1 MAKFIKFR
9 EKASVAASKA
19 DTEGAEGRVDVVK
32 SENALVYE
40 ASAVIRGISDT
51 QAEYVNRKVKEEND
65 AKAKISFSVSPSAT
79 FVKGTPTA
87 FTLTVTCTFA
97 GTNVDA
103 DALPPMTAGGASIT
117 VTKKSTGVY
126 TGTVI
131 ASSTTFFGVH
141 ATVKGV
147 QRTETQTVF
156 AYNQILFGVSSYET
170 APVSDPS
177 YGMGKFLAHLN
188 GKKLQSNSNG
198 TYKFSFTAE
207 KPYGY
212 VLIPSDVTVSPN
224 LANNLAGRE
233 GPLPVNFVKQ
243 TDWTDSDTT
252 YKVYRMASKMGVS
265 VHNVELY

>member
-19 DTEGAEGRVDVVK
+19 DTEGAVGRVDVVK

-79 FVKGTPTA
+79 FVKGTSTA

-97 GTNVDA
+97 GAKVDA
-103 DALPPMTAGGASIT
+103 DSLPMMTAGGKPIT

-126 TGTVI
+126 TGTAD
-131 ASSTTFFGVH
+131 ASSTTLFGVH
-141 ATVKGV
+141 AYVKGV
-147 QRTETQTVF
+147 LTSATQTVS

-170 APVSDPS
+170 APVSDS
-177 YGMGKFLAHLN
+177 SGMVKFFADVN
-188 GKKLQSNSNG
+188 ATKLQSNSNG
-198 TYKFSFTAE
+198 TYKFSFTAD

-243 TDWTDSDTT
+243 EDSIGTGIT
-252 YKVYRMASKMGVS
+252 YRVYRMASKMGVS

>member
-19 DTEGAEGRVDVVK
+19 DTEGTEGRVDVVK

-79 FVKGTPTA
+79 FVKGTSTA

-97 GTNVDA
+97 GANVDA
-103 DALPPMTAGGASIT
+103 DALPTMTAGGASVT

-126 TGTVI
+126 TGTVN
-131 ASSTTFFGVH
+131 ASSTTLFDVH

-147 QRTETQTVF
+147 ARTASKTVY

-170 APVSDPS
+170 APVSDAAE
-177 YGMGKFLAHLN
+177 MAKFLAQVN
-188 GKKLQSNSNG
+188 GTKLQSNSNG
-198 TYKFSFTAE
+198 TYKFSFTAD

-243 TDWTDSDTT
+243 TDATGSGIT

>member
-40 ASAVIRGISDT
+40 ATAVIRGISDT

-79 FVKGTPTA
+79 FVKGTSTA

-97 GTNVDA
+97 GANVDA
-103 DALPPMTAGGASIT
+103 DALPMMTAGGASVT

-126 TGTVI
+126 TGTVN
-131 ASSTTFFGVH
+131 ASSTTLFGVH

-147 QRTETQTVF
+147 QRTATQTVS
-156 AYNQILFGVSSYET
+156 AYNQILYGVSSYET
-170 APVSDPS
+170 APVSDAA
-177 YGMGKFLAHLN
+177 KFLAQVN
-188 GKKLQSNSNG
+188 GTKLQSNSNG

-243 TDWTDSDTT
+243 TDATGSGIT
-252 YKVYRMASKMGVS
+252 YRVYRMASKMGVS

>member
-65 AKAKISFSVSPSAT
+65 AKAKISFSVSPSET
-79 FVKGTPTA
+79 FVKGTPTE

-97 GTNVDA
+97 DTKVDA
-103 DALPPMTAGGASIT
+103 DELPIMTAGGDSVT
-117 VTKKSTGVY
+117 VTKESTGVY
-126 TGTVI
+126 TGTVN
-131 ASSTTFFGVH
+131 ASSTTLFGVH

-147 QRTETQTVF
+147 QRTETQKVS

-170 APVSDPS
+170 APVSEPS
-177 YGMGKFLAHLN
+177 EMVKFLAHVN

-224 LANNLAGRE
+224 LAKNLAGRE

-243 TDWTDSDTT
+243 TDYTASGTT